1 MASDD
6 DDDDDEATIS
16 MKAQK
21 AKRDKEETTIRTKT
35 KINREIQIVRM
46 VGGKDI
52 DSFIFKGNFT
62 INRNKKK
69 KADNILIE
77 DKYKDISRLHGE
89 IILLENGFYLRDE
102 GSTNHIYINVSP
114 KGMQVLLQP
123 DLEFRLGDSLIT
135 IEDIENQEIKL
146 VVRDNFTKD
155 DNENPMEYCIDLT
168 RKNEIKFP
176 SQDDKKRYF
185 KNDDKILVEQIS
197 FVLLPNKKYA
207 LKTLLDAE

>member
-1 MASDD
+1 M
-6 DDDDDEATIS
+6 
-16 MKAQK
+16 
-21 AKRDKEETTIRTKT
+21 
-35 KINREIQIVRM
+35 
-46 VGGKDI
+46 
-52 DSFIFKGNFT
+52 
-62 INRNKKK
+62 
-69 KADNILIE
+69 
-77 DKYKDISRLHGE
+77 
-89 IILLENGFYLRDE
+89 
-102 GSTNHIYINVSP
+102 
-114 KGMQVLLQP
+114 LLQP
-123 DLEFRLGDSLIT
+123 DLEFRLGHSLIT